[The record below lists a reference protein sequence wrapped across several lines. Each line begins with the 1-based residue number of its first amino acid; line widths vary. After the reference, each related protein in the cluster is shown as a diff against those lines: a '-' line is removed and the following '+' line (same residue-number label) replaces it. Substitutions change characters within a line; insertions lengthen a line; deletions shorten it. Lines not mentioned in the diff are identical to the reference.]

1 MRLVYTQLRYSV
13 SIDSEAASTCA
24 WEDQLVEWIRAQLVL
39 AEAASYH
46 QDQSPSLNRK
56 MPFGDV
62 DGRDCWETE
71 QINSPYLYS
80 SGKRQELA
88 VKAFE

>member
-1 MRLVYTQLRYSV
+1 M
-13 SIDSEAASTCA
+13 
-24 WEDQLVEWIRAQLVL
+24 L